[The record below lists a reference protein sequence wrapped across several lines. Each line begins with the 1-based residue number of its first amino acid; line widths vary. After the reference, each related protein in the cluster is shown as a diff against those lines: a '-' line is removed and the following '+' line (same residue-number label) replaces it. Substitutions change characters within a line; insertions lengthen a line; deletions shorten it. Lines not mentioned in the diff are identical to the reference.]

1 MIFLVFVHVFFVFSH
16 DIGFEGGK
24 FLPVLLAFRAF
35 RQAIFCIS
43 LSSLICLCRSCFL
56 RCCRTFDGFGFRFI
70 SCSLAGFFDASA
82 LVSFL
87 SVALLEAGF
96 VDAVD
101 LAAVFLV
108 FFMFVVEVLTG
119 FDFPALLTDFWGA
132 FLAVGLSVSLTVALF
147 GFLEAFCFA

>member
-1 MIFLVFVHVFFVFSH
+1 MVNSSPSCLRFARLGRLFFVLALVVLFAFAVVAFFAVAGLLTDLVF
-16 DIGFEGGK
+16 G
-24 FLPVLLAFRAF
+24 LLAA
-35 RQAIFCIS
+35 AW
-43 LSSLICLCRSCFL
+43 LV
-56 RCCRTFDGFGFRFI
+56 
-70 SCSLAGFFDASA
+70 FFDASA